1 MEYEQSIQK
10 ATAELTITKN
20 LVIES
25 EKMLE
30 QKNQDISLL
39 QKKLE
44 TVEKNGSE
52 FSNERDIYQEEIE
65 QLRRQIEEKQEQLK
79 EMVVKMNNMQGESKK
94 LMSEKEKRIDDLE
107 KEKSEL
113 EKLRIEDMDNLQ
125 SHFDRLFE
133 EQQSETEKKLAN
145 EKEKWE
151 TEMNEKL
158 KKVENEFDARVV
170 EMKTNLESEK
180 ESEIRTIHQRVEI
193 DQSSKMEEMKVQL
206 TEAIVQQGAEDTRAI
221 IEENE
226 DKVRELDAIIAARD
240 DEIESLNE
248 KLRQESE
255 ENRSLLEQVESLH
268 SESSEKIPQ
277 LESLLASKS
286 EEVNSF
292 AEQVELQSVESERI
306 KEDLTSRIDE
316 MEKKNRVLEAN
327 LAEKTSQAESAMNEV
342 EHLKEQVSEWQK
354 MGDMLKEDFGKEMAT
369 VKNDYEERLQNSEN
383 EVMNLKD
390 ISEKDK
396 ADFMQFVKECE
407 GLRVE
412 LQRQIEDGVALREA
426 NQSLDVERNRIEARL
441 VEMEDSNVKLENLI
455 KEVKNENSNL
465 KEKLEKL
472 DAEKREV
479 STEYEGEIR
488 MLKER
493 MDVISKEHSNELV
506 ENFNQTIEKLKQE
519 KDEQIRSLKDEI
531 SHLKDGNE
539 KYLHDLQADIRQSED
554 ENQTLRLQIKELN
567 AAHEKEKFVIDNT
580 SKAELEKLREAHGI
594 ELAELKEKITRE
606 LEGEHLKLKE
616 NYWRQLKRYESERE
630 SEVRRVVEDCERE
643 KSEALEVLRGQLEED
658 KHREVHDIVCNMT
671 KEQKENAAQLKS
683 ELENQLA
690 KVQEERD
697 LELRNIQIEYQSYKE
712 NKKAEMEDL
721 VSSQITKYQE
731 EQETLQ
737 KRLRKSEDRF
747 RKLGNEKA
755 ELERQIEGRYQEE
768 IELLKEKLSVAEN
781 RLEALVY
788 EEDEFLR
795 QLKLKDNV
803 IEEERGV
810 INKLENDLRVLRRSG
825 APMTSLFE
833 QVRSE
838 IHNLSMD
845 KGETSRNEKVVSTG
859 EEGEDTRTRALEED
873 AELESSL
880 DQELKEIT
888 RLCKGEI
895 IDLAYKLKNMKSK
908 VERSEKE
915 KQELSTLNQSLNEE
929 MKRLEA
935 GLNSSK
941 EELNRSYEV
950 VDNLKEMTNLLS
962 TEQEQINEE
971 RGEFSKGSEVVDG
984 KSGSSQDGDLAG
996 MNSRMVQLSVEI
1008 KSKLKEKEDLDI
1020 SLSKLKAQ
1028 IQKFEGFREGKKPV
1042 VEESVSE
1049 MNVQHE
1055 EAMIVPE
1062 VMSELEMIPL
1072 HAVDEPVAGDEV
1084 RMINFEHHMLQSI
1097 FLPEILHCI
1106 KHIMSSYRK

>member
-1 MEYEQSIQK
+1 M
-10 ATAELTITKN
+10 
-20 LVIES
+20 ES

-52 FSNERDIYQEEIE
+52 FSNDRGIYQEEIE
-65 QLRRQIEEKQEQLK
+65 QLRKKIEEKQEQIK
-79 EMVVKMNNMQGESKK
+79 EMGLKMNDMQGKSKK
-94 LMSEKEKRIDDLE
+94 LVSEKEKRIDDLE
-107 KEKSEL
+107 NEKSEL

-125 SHFDRLFE
+125 SHFDRVFE
-133 EQQSETEKKLAN
+133 EQQLETEKKLAN

-158 KKVENEFDARVV
+158 KKIENEFDAKVA
-170 EMKTNLESEK
+170 EMKSQLESEK
-180 ESEIRTIHQRVEI
+180 ENEIRSIHQRVEI
-193 DQSSKMEEMKVQL
+193 DQSSKIEKMKVQL
-206 TEAIVQQGAEDTRAI
+206 TEAIVQQGAEDTRTM
-221 IEENE
+221 IEESE

-240 DEIESLNE
+240 EEIESLTE

-255 ENRSLLEQVESLH
+255 ETKSLMEQVESLH
-268 SESSEKIPQ
+268 SESSEKIPKLQ
-277 LESLLASKS
+277 SLLASKND
-286 EEVNSF
+286 EVNTF
-292 AEQVELQSVESERI
+292 AEQVELKNIESERL
-306 KEDLTSRIDE
+306 KEDLTSRLDE
-316 MEKKNRVLEAN
+316 MEKKNHVLESN
-327 LAEKTSQAESAMNEV
+327 LAERVSQAESAMNEV
-342 EHLKEQVSEWQK
+342 EHLKEQISEWQK
-354 MGDMLKEDFGKEMAT
+354 MGDMLKEEYGKEMT
-369 VKNDYEERLQNSEN
+369 KVKNDYEERLENSEN
-383 EVMNLKD
+383 EVINLKN

-407 GLRVE
+407 GLRAE
-412 LQRQIEDGVALREA
+412 LQRQIEEGNVLKET
-426 NQSLDVERNRIEARL
+426 NLSLDNERNRIEARL
-441 VEMEDSNVKLENLI
+441 IQIEDSNVKLEDVI
-455 KEVKNENSNL
+455 KETKNENSSL
-465 KEKLEKL
+465 KGKLEKL
-472 DAEKREV
+472 DAEKGEI
-479 STEYEGEIR
+479 STEYEAETR

-493 MDVISKEHSNELV
+493 MDVISKEHSNEMV
-506 ENFNQTIEKLKQE
+506 ENFNQTIEKLNQE

-554 ENQTLRLQIKELN
+554 ENQNLRLQIRELN
-567 AAHEKEKFVIDNT
+567 AAYEKEKSLIDNN
-580 SKAELEKLREAHGI
+580 SKAEIEKLNEAHGV

-606 LEGEHLKLKE
+606 LEGEQLKLKE
-616 NYWRQLKRYESERE
+616 NYWRQLKRHESERE
-630 SEVRRVVEDCERE
+630 SELRRIVDDCERE

-712 NKKAEMEDL
+712 NKKTEMEDL

-737 KRLRKSEDRF
+737 KRLRKAEDRL

-755 ELERQIEGRYQEE
+755 ELERQIEGRCQEE
-768 IELLKEKLSVAEN
+768 IELLKEKLAVAEN

-803 IEEERGV
+803 IEEERGI
-810 INKLENDLRVLRRSG
+810 INKLENDLRVLRRSD
-825 APMTSLFE
+825 APITSLFE
-833 QVRSE
+833 QMRSE
-838 IHNLSMD
+838 IHNLSMEE
-845 KGETSRNEKVVSTG
+845 GETSRSEKVIATG
-859 EEGEDTRTRALEED
+859 DGKEDNLQAGASEED
-873 AELESSL
+873 AGFESSL

-915 KQELSTLNQSLNEE
+915 KQELSTLNQILNEE
-929 MKRLEA
+929 VKKLET

-941 EELNRSYEV
+941 DDLNRSYEV
-950 VDNLKEMTNLLS
+950 VDNLKEMTNMLNSKL
-962 TEQEQINEE
+962 EQIDKEK
-971 RGEFSKGSEVVDG
+971 GEFTKDSEVING
-984 KSGSSQDGDLAG
+984 KSGSSQDADLAG
-996 MNSRMVQLSVEI
+996 MNGRMVQLAAEI
-1008 KSKLKEKEDLDI
+1008 ESKLKEKEDLDL
-1020 SLSKLKAQ
+1020 SLSELKSQ
-1028 IQKFEGFREGKKPV
+1028 IGKFEGFKEERKPV
-1042 VEESVSE
+1042 VEESVSALN
-1049 MNVQHE
+1049 MQHE

-1062 VMSELEMIPL
+1062 VMGELETIL
-1072 HAVDEPVAGDEV
+1072 LQEVDEVVASDEV
-1084 RMINFEHHMLQSI
+1084 TNIN
-1097 FLPEILHCI
+1097 
-1106 KHIMSSYRK
+1106 